1 MFLKFAFCK
10 RVSLFPRS
18 CFGPAAMK
26 SCHRTVERKL
36 PRKQVVAQR
45 MIWLLPKGRLLQESK
60 CRPNV
65 DPRQKSNERT
75 GGQCNVRN
83 KCLEF
88 HHRALLLCNL
98 GNVFLPRL
106 KMYFSLVLNRVAKF
120 ASRLRAQCLQIF
132 KNARLQGQIYFGQT
146 SFVAP
151 WLKSVKAIITGSE
164 PL

>member
-1 MFLKFAFCK
+1 MIFISHQTSPCESNQILSALFGASYQP
-10 RVSLFPRS
+10 VSLLPQS

-65 DPRQKSNERT
+65 DPRQKSNEGT

-83 KCLEF
+83 KCLEY

-98 GNVFLPRL
+98 GNVFLTRL
-106 KMYFSLVLNRVAKF
+106 KTVCIAIAQFQSCKY
-120 ASRLRAQCLQIF
+120 SRMRSCRDRFIL
-132 KNARLQGQIYFGQT
+132 ARH
-146 SFVAP
+146 
-151 WLKSVKAIITGSE
+151 
-164 PL
+164 PLLLLD

>member
-1 MFLKFAFCK
+1 MLLKVAFCK
-10 RVSLFPRS
+10 RVPLFPWS
-18 CFGPAAMK
+18 FLGPAAMK

-45 MIWLLPKGRLLQESK
+45 MIWLLPKGKLLQESK

-83 KCLEF
+83 KCLEY

-98 GNVFLPRL
+98 GNVFLTRP
-106 KMYFSLVLNRVAKF
+106 SLPSLHRDCLIPK
-120 ASRLRAQCLQIF
+120 LQIF

-151 WLKSVKAIITGSE
+151 WLKSVKAIITGSK